1 MPSQRFRL
9 FLTDFHHADVDS
21 IALTQKTVLNAFIL
35 FCLNKYVEVC
45 VCYRNTEHYRLASHF
60 LPDFVL
66 SQMAITTT
74 IARNAA
80 NVTIAYIISLSV

>member
-35 FCLNKYVEVC
+35 FCLQNRALQTRKPLLARLRVKPDGNHNNYSKKRCECYYCINHNLVC
-45 VCYRNTEHYRLASHF
+45 FKNSTGC
-60 LPDFVL
+60 
-66 SQMAITTT
+66 
-74 IARNAA
+74 
-80 NVTIAYIISLSV
+80 

>member
-35 FCLNKYVEVC
+35 FCLNKYVEVYI
-45 VCYRNTEHYRLASHF
+45 CYRNTEHYRLLSHF
-60 LPDFVL
+60 LPDLVFSHIIMPV
-66 SQMAITTT
+66 AITDKNKKV
-74 IARNAA
+74 NA
-80 NVTIAYIISLSV
+80 NTSIISSF